1 VQIKVDPEG
10 VIWLQMKVDWHMEKM
25 HLVEQLDAANR
36 LLVEEK
42 QCTTQLRKQSQRYVE
57 EVTSVLADRE
67 VNANINAQNQQMVY
81 PFSLHTSV
89 YILQIVCDVSNL

>member
-1 VQIKVDPEG
+1 
-10 VIWLQMKVDWHMEKM
+10 MKVDWHMEKM

-67 VNANINAQNQQMVY
+67 VNANINAQNEQMVY
-81 PFSLHTSV
+81 PCSLHPSL
-89 YILQIVCDVSNL
+89 YILQIVCNVSNL